1 MTSLPKPKSLRS
13 PSWRLDQCLDHG
25 EEFST
30 DECPYKE
37 RLRSFLSADE
47 GAPDDQILDEAYLL
61 YYLPQSRAVLSS
73 LLLAGADITSIAG
86 YIGTHED
93 TVLVYS
99 KLFFD
104 TSVFPNKLVIKD
116 YVDSLPESTTTQKH
130 YKALMRAAISLGSR
144 YIAWKMSLPIASELD
159 VNEINKNLLE
169 DSYWRSREHKPF
181 GIDDPRAKESK
192 SWIPQVLRTVD
203 AITGSRTGGELSI
216 ETLRLKLVKTDST
229 ISKAILSEDIK
240 G

>member
-13 PSWRLDQCLDHG
+13 PSWRLDKCLDSGG
-25 EEFST
+25 EFT
-30 DECPYKE
+30 RGECPYID
-37 RLRSFLSADE
+37 RLMSFLS
-47 GAPDDQILDEAYLL
+47 GGPDIGEDKVLDEAYLL
-61 YYLPQSRAVLSS
+61 FYLPQSRAILSS

-86 YIGTHED
+86 YAGTTEEV
-93 TVLVYS
+93 VLMYS

-104 TSVFPNKLVIKD
+104 TSVFPNNLVIKD
-116 YVDSLPESTTTQKH
+116 YVDSLPERTPANKH

-144 YIAWKMSLPIASELD
+144 YIAWKMSLPISTELD
-159 VNEINKNLLE
+159 VNDISKNLLE

-181 GIDDPRAKESK
+181 SVDDPRAKESK
-192 SWIPQVLRTVD
+192 SWIPQVLRAVD
-203 AITGSRTGGELSI
+203 SITGSRTGGELSI

-229 ISKAILSEDIK
+229 ISRAVLSEDIK